1 MNRTT
6 QLEGKII
13 GKLVAA
19 LIAVA
24 LGQAVSSDAAVSF
37 TRIATGPVATSS
49 GATGGAWGDFNND
62 GWPDLFVTMNSG
74 TTSVLFT
81 NDGHGG
87 FALDNS
93 AGIGSG
99 TGSSWGS
106 AWADYDND
114 GNLDL
119 MGSVYGGGNNFL
131 FRNKGDGTFVRITA
145 DPVVMNGPSGN
156 NAVWADYDNDGF
168 VDAFFAGSPSL
179 LFHNNGNGSFTKQ
192 TNSAVIIDRGGQGC
206 SWGDYDN
213 DGFLDLVVTRVNQPN
228 LLFHNNRNGSFTRVT
243 TPPFATDTAISQGCS
258 WGDYD
263 NDGLLDLVICNN
275 GARNF
280 LYHNNGNGTFAKIT
294 TNAISMVVASSSGS
308 AWADYDNDGYLD
320 LFIAVRGG
328 NNLLFHNNGNGT
340 FTQVTGVNPVNLS
353 GSWIG
358 GAWGD
363 FNNDGFP
370 DLFVANQNGIN
381 ALYLNDGNTNNWLT
395 VQCLGR
401 VSNRSAIG
409 AKVRVKATIGGKA
422 MWQLREISGGGGL
435 ACQNDLRAQFGL
447 GDATNVD
454 VVTIEWP
461 SGSVQQ
467 LTNIAAKQFLTV
479 KEPSRL
485 NADFQPQSG
494 EVQVSITGGQKLAYL
509 VESSTD
515 LVNWAPAT
523 WVTNQTGTVTWTNPS
538 PLHLPAMFFRARE

>member
-1 MNRTT
+1 MNRPS
-6 QLEGKII
+6 QIEGRFT
-13 GKLVAA
+13 GGLVAA
-19 LIAVA
+19 LIAVI
-24 LGQAVSSDAAVSF
+24 LGQAVSSAAGLSF
-37 TRIATGPVATSS
+37 TRIATGPVGTSA
-49 GATGGAWGDFNND
+49 GATGGAWGDFNQD
-62 GWPDLFVTMNSG
+62 GWPDLFVTLYSG
-74 TTSVLFT
+74 TTSILFT

-87 FALDNS
+87 FAADNS

-119 MGSVYGGGNNFL
+119 MGSVYGAGKNFL
-131 FRNKGDGTFVRITA
+131 FRNKGDGTFTRIIG
-145 DPVVMNGPSGN
+145 DPIVMNGPSGN

-192 TNSAVIIDRGGQGC
+192 TNSTLVLDRGGQGC

-213 DGFLDLVVTRVNQPN
+213 DGFLDLMVTRVNQPN
-228 LLFHNNRNGSFTRVT
+228 LLFRNLRNGSFTRVT
-243 TPPFATDTAISQGCS
+243 TAPFATDTAISQGCS

-263 NDGLLDLVICNN
+263 NDGFLDLVICNN
-275 GARNF
+275 GTRNF
-280 LYHNNGNGTFAKIT
+280 LYHGNRNGTFTKIT

-328 NNLLFHNNGNGT
+328 KNLLFHNNGNGT
-340 FTQVTGVNPVNLS
+340 FTQLTGVNPVNLS
-353 GSWIG
+353 GTWIG
-358 GAWGD
+358 GAWAD

-381 ALYLNDGNTNNWLT
+381 ALYRNDGNSNNWLT

-409 AKVRVKATIGGKA
+409 AKVRIQATIGGKTIR
-422 MWQLREISGGGGL
+422 QLREISGGDGL
-435 ACQNDLRAQFGL
+435 VGQNDLRAQFGL

-467 LTNIAAKQFLTV
+467 LANIAVKQFLTV
-479 KEPSRL
+479 KEPSKL
-485 NADFQPQSG
+485 NADFQPQTG
-494 EVQVSITGGQKLAYL
+494 GFQVSVRGGERLPYL

-523 WVTNQTGTVTWTNPS
+523 WLTNQTGTATWINPL
-538 PLHLPAMFFRARE
+538 PPRVPAMFFRARE